1 MGCGTSLQPIEQKN
15 ENNSEEPI
23 HEEKE
28 EITKL
33 PLENIEKQ
41 YNIAIDDFMYG
52 TNFGKLSPKNCEL
65 LMRYNEN
72 IRNCLNKSLKKKLDS
87 ISIMPYGKDIIIA
100 ENPSYIG
107 PYSQEMYMI
116 NKDHKMIIYF
126 DRN

>member
-1 MGCGTSLQPIEQKN
+1 MGCGTSLQPIEQN
-15 ENNSEEPI
+15 ENNSDEPI

-52 TNFGKLSPKNCEL
+52 TSLGKLSPKNCEL
-65 LMRYNEN
+65 LMKYNKN
-72 IRNCLNKSLKKKLDS
+72 IRNCLNKSFIKKLDS
-87 ISIMPYGKDIIIA
+87 ISIMPYGTDIIIA

-107 PYSQEMYMI
+107 PYSQEMYMA
-116 NKDHKMIIYF
+116 NKDHKMTIYF